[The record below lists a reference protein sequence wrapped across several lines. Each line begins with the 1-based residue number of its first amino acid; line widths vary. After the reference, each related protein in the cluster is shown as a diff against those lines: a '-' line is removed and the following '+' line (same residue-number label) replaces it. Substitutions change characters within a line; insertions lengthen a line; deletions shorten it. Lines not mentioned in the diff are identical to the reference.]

1 MKKIISIGLALILSL
16 ALAAPVLAAAT
27 VYTDK
32 SAWEAAVGAYVTED
46 FSDATLNPGVSV
58 DSDLGEI
65 LVDYGLWWDQL
76 NYSGGPTTFTT
87 WTFAAPI
94 CAFGGTWDAGSDR
107 EYDGHEVGGP
117 GSNIE
122 VLMDGSWVSVG
133 VIDNEYIDQFWGF
146 VSDVPFNQVRLQ
158 AYNDEGWT
166 ERYTLDDMV
175 YSFVRG
181 KVTGGGYIKDENGKK
196 NLYSL
201 SGNTMVDKS
210 GGLKGNWVIRDFA
223 NEMTYHLDTIN
234 SLDVGGLEAETPYA
248 PYRAFTIKA
257 SGSDQEGN
265 YVQATI
271 VIKDIQEPGKGS
283 DILQLWVMGAYLI
296 QKVPIDGGDFQA
308 HMS

>member
-1 MKKIISIGLALILSL
+1 MKKIISIVLALILSL

-58 DSDLGEI
+58 VSDNGY
-65 LVDYGLWWDQL
+65 VTGGLWWDRVDDGDWV
-76 NYSGGPTTFTT
+76 NNTGHEIWTTT
-87 WTFAAPI
+87 WTFAVPI
-94 CAFGGTWDAGSDR
+94 YAWGGTFDA
-107 EYDGHEVGGP
+107 YNPGGP
-117 GSNIE
+117 GSSIR
-122 VLMDGSWVSVG
+122 VT
-133 VIDNEYIDQFWGF
+133 YIDGTSVVVGIVTNTTADTFWGF
-146 VSDVPFNQVRLQ
+146 VSDEPFKQVHLED
-158 AYNDEGWT
+158 ACLIVEACETYEM
-166 ERYTLDDMV
+166 DDMV
-175 YSFVRG
+175 YSFSPM
-181 KVTGGGYIKDENGKK
+181 KVTGGGYIKDTNGKK
-196 NLYSL
+196 NLYSV

-210 GGLKGNWVIRDFA
+210 GELKGNWVIRDFA
-223 NEMTYHLDTIN
+223 NKMTYHLDTIN
-234 SLDVGGLEAETPYA
+234 SLDVGGLEAETPDA

-265 YVQATI
+265 YAQATI

-308 HMS
+308 H